1 MPSFVLLVAFVGY
14 FVTKKISN
22 ILLTLGPFAGWYEAH
37 QERKIL
43 AMQEEDDGEKS
54 T

>member
-1 MPSFVLLVAFVGY
+1 MLVGFVGY
-14 FVTKKISN
+14 FVISAIAGKLVN
-22 ILLTLGPFAGWYEAH
+22 LQPFRGWYEAH

-54 T
+54 A